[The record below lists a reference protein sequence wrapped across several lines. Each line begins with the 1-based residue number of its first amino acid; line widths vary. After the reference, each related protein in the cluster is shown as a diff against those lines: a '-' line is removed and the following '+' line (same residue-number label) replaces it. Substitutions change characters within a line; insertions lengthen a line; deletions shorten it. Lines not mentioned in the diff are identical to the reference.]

1 MLIAVGD
8 SAPEARPP
16 PMNRGVPMLRPSS
29 RWKLAYLLTTS
40 MLLWGACTD
49 DDSSSGSTPPTPA
62 DISSDAAADAALDA
76 ASVLDAAPSLDAIP
90 DVVED
95 TAPEVSAVDATGINP
110 DSSSLEDAS
119 GDIPSDLL
127 SPTDATPGELP
138 EDTAVEP
145 GPITVLFIG
154 NSYTFGNQLP
164 DLVQEWAQEI
174 GLDLSTEMIA
184 KGGALLEQHAA
195 DAQTLATIAEMA
207 PTYVVL
213 QGQSYVPLVAPFT
226 FYTGVAPL
234 AQAAHAAGSTPVL
247 FETWA
252 RQEGHAMYSNELA
265 GHDPASMQQT
275 LREAYKKAAADNDGI
290 YAPVGDAWEVSLGAN
305 PELTLHS
312 GDGSHAAMAGSYLAA
327 AVFVGLLGDVEINA
341 DTSSWTA
348 KSVDESD
355 GALLREAAQQALNA
369 P

>member
-1 MLIAVGD
+1 
-8 SAPEARPP
+8 
-16 PMNRGVPMLRPSS
+16 MLRRPS
-29 RWKLAYLLTTS
+29 RWKLAFLLTALAVS
-40 MLLWGACTD
+40 LSACSD
-49 DDSSSGSTPPTPA
+49 GDAPSVPEPST
-62 DISSDAAADAALDA
+62 AADVATDATSGDSTALPDA
-76 ASVLDAAPSLDAIP
+76 PPAQ
-90 DVVED
+90 D
-95 TAPEVSAVDATGINP
+95 TAPDALDDVERSGPDTTSGPSDITQAPDDGAVDVPTELP
-110 DSSSLEDAS
+110 PSMDAS
-119 GDIPSDLL
+119 GAD
-127 SPTDATPGELP
+127 LP
-138 EDTAVEP
+138 EDTTAEP

-195 DAQTLATIAEMA
+195 DPETLATIAEMA

-252 RQEGHAMYSNELA
+252 RQEGHSMYSSELD
-265 GHDPASMQQT
+265 GYDPTSMQAT
-275 LREAYKKAAADNDGI
+275 LREVYKKAAADNDAI
-290 YAPVGDAWEVSLGAN
+290 YAPVGDAWEVSLGVN

-312 GDGSHAAMAGSYLAA
+312 GDGSHAAMTGSYLAA
-327 AVFVGLLGDVEINA
+327 AVFVGLLGDVEI
-341 DTSSWTA
+341 SSDANSWIA
-348 KSVDESD
+348 KGLDEID
-355 GALLREAAQQALNA
+355 GGLLREAAQEVLDA